1 MGDVKDKKKDK
12 LSNLKG
18 DYGNIAFLLL
28 LYILQG
34 IPIGLSSAVPLLLQN
49 KKVSYSDQAIFSFV
63 TWPFSTKLLW
73 APIVDSIY
81 WRWLGRRK
89 SWLVPVQFGI
99 GVFMLILSNSVSSL
113 LLNDPVTGKKPDI
126 YLLTFIFLM
135 LNFLAATQDIAVDGW
150 ALTLLKRR
158 NVGYASTCNTV
169 GQTAGFFLGNVIF
182 LALESASFSNDY
194 LRSPAN
200 KSDVGI
206 VTFESFLYHN
216 AILFLV
222 VTTLVAIFK
231 SESNPYARVPT
242 TPQKSRKMVTRGSA
256 RESKNLTDYKKR
268 DTENHDDDS
277 SSSDDTPDED
287 ELTVKQTYSLLYK
300 IMKLPSI
307 QLFAMILLTC
317 KIGFSAPDAVS
328 GLKLIEAGLTKENA
342 ALLAVPMVPLQ
353 IFLPWVISRM
363 TCGPRPLDLLIKA
376 YPLRLLFGF
385 IFPLVVYVTPFFRSA
400 SGIFP
405 IYYYIMLIVVYG
417 LHQITV
423 YCMFVSLMAFNA
435 SVSDPKIGGT
445 YMTLL
450 NTIANLGGNWPST
463 LSLWLVDKLKME
475 RCNEVCTTSVPPNM
489 TTTEPNKTCKIVCET
504 ISDGYYPLCA
514 ICVVIGFLWLRW
526 GGAKLKKLQELPP
539 SGWMVTSNNNKRQ

>member
-1 MGDVKDKKKDK
+1 MGDVRDKKKDK

-28 LYILQG
+28 LYVLQG

-63 TWPFSTKLLW
+63 SWPFSTKLLW
-73 APIVDSIY
+73 APIIDSIY

-99 GVFMLILSNSVSSL
+99 GVFMLILSKSVNSL
-113 LLNDPVTGKKPDI
+113 LMDDPTTGKKPDI

-182 LALESASFSNDY
+182 LALESANFSNDY

-231 SESNPYARVPT
+231 SETNAYT
-242 TPQKSRKMVTRGSA
+242 KSAPSPPKGRRMVTRGSA
-256 RESKNLTDYKKR
+256 RESKSLTDPKKR
-268 DTENHDDDS
+268 DAENYDEDS
-277 SSSDDTPDED
+277 SSDEMVDED
-287 ELTVKQTYSLLYK
+287 ELTVKQTYGLLYK

-307 QLFAMILLTC
+307 QLFAIILLTC

-328 GLKLIEAGLTKENA
+328 GLKLIEAGLSKENA

-353 IFLPWVISRM
+353 IFLPWIISRI

-376 YPLRLLFGF
+376 YPYRLIFGF

-400 SGIFP
+400 AGIFP
-405 IYYYIMLIVVYG
+405 LHYYVLLILVYG

-423 YCMFVSLMAFNA
+423 YCIFVSLMAFHA

-450 NTIANLGGNWPST
+450 NTITNLGANWPST

-475 RCNEVCTTSVPPNM
+475 RCNEVCAESMTVNTTS
-489 TTTEPNKTCKIVCET
+489 TDRNKTCKIVCET

-514 ICVVIGFLWLRW
+514 ICVVLGFMWLRW
-526 GGAKLKKLQELPP
+526 GGAKLKKLQELPA
-539 SGWMVTSNNNKRQ
+539 SGWMVTSNNNKNL